1 MPGLLVLSLR
11 LYDCTTLTT
20 DGSVPTDFSDV
31 LCGILV
37 PMEHQSAK
45 RTGVRPH
52 RKGFGNI
59 LSTATTVLT
68 GITRTDFHYVFCGAF
83 SLRFQNTEE
92 LPPADIGNR
101 SGKMMVFEHALDAEA
116 QRRFDELNRKR
127 RSEGL
132 TEAEQNELLPLIDQM
147 EAFDVQRV
155 QALSELAQLRRL
167 SLKAL
172 MQELQIRTPA
182 YA

>member
-1 MPGLLVLSLR
+1 MPTIQVEVQLSSAELLRSAEQLNPQELEEFVAHLLALQAERKAPR
-11 LYDCTTLTT
+11 LPRAETEL
-20 DGSVPTDFSDV
+20 
-31 LCGILV
+31 LEIIN
-37 PMEHQSAK
+37 
-45 RTGVRPH
+45 R
-52 RKGFGNI
+52 
-59 LSTATTVLT
+59 AT
-68 GITRTDFHYVFCGAF
+68 
-83 SLRFQNTEE
+83 
-92 LPPADIGNR
+92 P
-101 SGKMMVFEHALDAEA
+101 AEA

-172 MQELQIRTPA
+172 MQELHIRTPA